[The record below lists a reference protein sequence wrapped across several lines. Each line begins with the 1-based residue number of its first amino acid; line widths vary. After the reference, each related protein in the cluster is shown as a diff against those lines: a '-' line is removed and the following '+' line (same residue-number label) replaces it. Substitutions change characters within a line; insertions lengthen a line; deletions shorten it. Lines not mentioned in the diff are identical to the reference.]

1 MSNVALFNN
10 MPQTLQLPKI
20 HVYQQELRPL
30 P

>member
-1 MSNVALFNN
+1 VSNVALFNN
-10 MPQTLQLPKI
+10 MPDFATAEI